1 MKRVFGLET
10 EYGITLSGAESV
22 DVVAES
28 IELVRRYTE
37 HGALMKWDYE
47 LEDPHLD
54 ARGFRARELL
64 QDTDES
70 AYYEIDKNRPLSF
83 EEIKSDLVLSNG
95 ARFYND
101 HAHPEY
107 STPEC
112 TTLRQIVS
120 QDKAGERILAECAR
134 RRNQKLPPGYEVRL
148 YKNNTD
154 FVGHSYGCHDN
165 YLMRR
170 DIAWD
175 RIVAGVLPFLV
186 TRQIFAGAGKM
197 GVEAESAS
205 GEPDVFQISQRADF
219 FSVLVS
225 IDTMNR
231 RPLVNTRDEPHA
243 DASRYRRFHV
253 ILGDSN
259 MSQWAT
265 AMKIGATSLVLDLI
279 ERGKAPQLEIAQPIN
294 ANKSISRDQTYDWI
308 IELKDGRKISAIDVQ
323 RIYLKAAAAIDDGTD
338 EDRQWILREWENVLN
353 DLERDVMLT
362 RDRVDWAA
370 KKFLLNAL
378 QQEEKL
384 SWRDPWLQ
392 SIDLEYHNLDF
403 ERGLYYELA
412 RQGAVR
418 RVVPEDEIKT
428 SIFNPPETTRAFFR
442 GRSVAR
448 FNNEISSIQWDEI
461 VFENQSQLRRIVLPE
476 AAADAR
482 LSALNHAARNG
493 KDFSEFMSAV
503 AQIDYW
509 KTARVST
516 DHPRTRKIAIG
527 NSKSIKSLPLDRARR
542 FARDIVADAIDAFD
556 FVADASR
563 DAGEQFIGK
572 PHPICSHAI
581 LTFDDTEHD
590 RVFVSP
596 LIAHHADGA
605 DRQQDGE
612 RLPDAVI
619 PIGRFHLAHDDRVR
633 FAQDRQSLRR
643 DFTQD
648 ANGETGSRERLTV
661 NNLFRQTELQTGLAH
676 FIFEKLA
683 NRFDQLEVHFLG

>member
-10 EYGITLSGAESV
+10 EYGITVNGAEIV

-54 ARGFRARELL
+54 VRGFRARELL

-83 EEIKSDLVLSNG
+83 EEIKSDMVLSNG

-112 TTLRQIVS
+112 TTLRQIVA

-134 RRNQKLPPGYEVRL
+134 RRNLKLPPANEVRL

-165 YLMRR
+165 YLVSRE
-170 DIAWD
+170 IAWD
-175 RIVAGVLPFLV
+175 RIVAGVLPFLI

-197 GVEAESAS
+197 GIEAESAS
-205 GEPDVFQISQRADF
+205 GAPGIFQISQRADF

-231 RPLVNTRDEPHA
+231 RPLINTRDEPHV

-259 MSQWAT
+259 MSEWAT
-265 AMKIGATSLVLDLI
+265 AMKIGTTALVLDLI
-279 ERGKAPQLEIAQPIN
+279 ERGEAPQLEIAQPVD

-323 RIYLKAAAAIDDGTD
+323 RIYLKAAARVADEMD
-338 EDRQWILREWENVLN
+338 EDREWILREWKNVLN
-353 DLERDVMLT
+353 DLERDLMLT
-362 RDRVDWAA
+362 RDRIDWVG

-378 QQEEKL
+378 QEEEKL
-384 SWRDPWLQ
+384 SWTHPWLQ
-392 SIDLEYHNLDF
+392 SIDLEYHNVDL
-403 ERGLYYELA
+403 ERGMYYELV
-412 RQGAVR
+412 RQGAMR
-418 RVVPEDEIKT
+418 RVVTEDEIKT
-428 SIFNPPETTRAFFR
+428 SIFSPPETTRAFFR

-448 FNNEISSIQWDEI
+448 FNDEISSIQWDEI
-461 VFENQSQLRRIVLPE
+461 VFVNQFQIRRVVLPE
-476 AAADAR
+476 AASDAR

-493 KDFSEFMSAV
+493 KDFAEF
-503 AQIDYW
+503 I
-509 KTARVST
+509 RVVG
-516 DHPRTRKIAIG
+516 DIG
-527 NSKSIKSLPLDRARR
+527 
-542 FARDIVADAIDAFD
+542 
-556 FVADASR
+556 
-563 DAGEQFIGK
+563 
-572 PHPICSHAI
+572 
-581 LTFDDTEHD
+581 
-590 RVFVSP
+590 
-596 LIAHHADGA
+596 
-605 DRQQDGE
+605 
-612 RLPDAVI
+612 
-619 PIGRFHLAHDDRVR
+619 
-633 FAQDRQSLRR
+633 
-643 DFTQD
+643 
-648 ANGETGSRERLTV
+648 
-661 NNLFRQTELQTGLAH
+661 
-676 FIFEKLA
+676 
-683 NRFDQLEVHFLG
+683 

>member
-10 EYGITLSGAESV
+10 EYGITLSGAETV

-28 IELVRRYTE
+28 IELVRHYTD

-70 AYYEIDKNRPLSF
+70 AYYEIDKRRPLSF

-112 TTLRQIVS
+112 STLRQIVA

-134 RRNQKLPPGYEVRL
+134 RRNEKLPSGYEVRL
-148 YKNNTD
+148 YKNNSD
-154 FVGHSYGCHDN
+154 FAGHSYGCHDN

-170 DIAWD
+170 DVAWD
-175 RIVAGVLPFLV
+175 RIVAGILPFLV
-186 TRQIFAGAGKM
+186 TRQIFSGAGKM
-197 GVEAESAS
+197 GIEGESS
-205 GEPDVFQISQRADF
+205 QGDPGIYQISQRADF
-219 FSVLVS
+219 FSVVVS

-231 RPLVNTRDEPHA
+231 RPLINTRDEPHV

-259 MSQWAT
+259 MSEWAT
-265 AMKIGATSLVLDLI
+265 AMKIGTTALILDLI
-279 ERGKAPQLEIAQPIN
+279 ERGEAPQLEIAQPVD

-353 DLERDVMLT
+353 DLQRDVMLA

-378 QQEEKL
+378 QEEEKL
-384 SWRDPWLQ
+384 SWNDPWLQ
-392 SIDLEYHNLDF
+392 SIDLEYHNVDL
-403 ERGLYYELA
+403 ERGLYYELV
-412 RQGAVR
+412 RQGSAR
-418 RVVPEDEIKT
+418 RVVAEGDIKT

-442 GRSVAR
+442 GRAVAR
-448 FNNEISSIQWDEI
+448 FNDEISSIQWDEI
-461 VFENQSQLRRIVLPE
+461 VFSKGAYSHRVALPE
-476 AAADAR
+476 AAMDAR
-482 LSALNHAARNG
+482 LDALNHAARNG
-493 KDFSEFMSAV
+493 KDFSQFMREI
-503 AQIDYW
+503 AQI
-509 KTARVST
+509 
-516 DHPRTRKIAIG
+516 G
-527 NSKSIKSLPLDRARR
+527 
-542 FARDIVADAIDAFD
+542 
-556 FVADASR
+556 
-563 DAGEQFIGK
+563 
-572 PHPICSHAI
+572 
-581 LTFDDTEHD
+581 
-590 RVFVSP
+590 
-596 LIAHHADGA
+596 
-605 DRQQDGE
+605 
-612 RLPDAVI
+612 
-619 PIGRFHLAHDDRVR
+619 
-633 FAQDRQSLRR
+633 
-643 DFTQD
+643 
-648 ANGETGSRERLTV
+648 
-661 NNLFRQTELQTGLAH
+661 
-676 FIFEKLA
+676 
-683 NRFDQLEVHFLG
+683 

>member
-10 EYGITLSGAESV
+10 EYGITVTGAEMV

-28 IELVRRYTE
+28 IELVHRYTE

-47 LEDPHLD
+47 LEDPHMD

-112 TTLRQIVS
+112 TTLHQIVG

-134 RRNQKLPPGYEVRL
+134 RRNQKLETGQEVRL

-170 DIAWD
+170 DIPWD
-175 RIVAGVLPFLV
+175 RIVAGILPFLI
-186 TRQIFAGAGKM
+186 TRQIFAGAGKI
-197 GVEAESAS
+197 GIEAEGAAS
-205 GEPDVFQISQRADF
+205 QPGVYQISQRADF

-243 DASRYRRFHV
+243 DVNRYRRFHV

-259 MSQWAT
+259 MSEWAT
-265 AMKIGATSLVLDLI
+265 AMKIGTTSLVLDLI
-279 ERGKAPQLEIAQPIN
+279 ERGKAPQLEIAQPID

-323 RIYLKAAAAIDDGTD
+323 RIYLKSAADIDNSGG
-338 EDRQWILREWENVLN
+338 EDRQWILREWENILN
-353 DLERDVMLT
+353 DLDRDVMVA

-378 QQEEKL
+378 EEEEKL
-384 SWRDPWLQ
+384 AWSDPWLQ
-392 SIDLEYHNLDF
+392 SIDLEYHNVDL
-403 ERGLYYELA
+403 ERGLYYELV
-412 RQGAVR
+412 RQGSMR
-418 RVVPEDEIKT
+418 RIVNEDEIKI
-428 SIFNPPETTRAFFR
+428 SIFTPPETTRAFFR

-448 FNNEISSIQWDEI
+448 FNDEITSIQWDEI
-461 VFENQSQLRRIVLPE
+461 VFANGSQSRRVALPE
-476 AAADAR
+476 ASLDAR
-482 LSALNHAARNG
+482 LDALNLAARNG
-493 KDFSEFMSAV
+493 KDFVEFIRALSE
-503 AQIDYW
+503 ID
-509 KTARVST
+509 
-516 DHPRTRKIAIG
+516 
-527 NSKSIKSLPLDRARR
+527 
-542 FARDIVADAIDAFD
+542 
-556 FVADASR
+556 
-563 DAGEQFIGK
+563 
-572 PHPICSHAI
+572 
-581 LTFDDTEHD
+581 
-590 RVFVSP
+590 
-596 LIAHHADGA
+596 
-605 DRQQDGE
+605 
-612 RLPDAVI
+612 
-619 PIGRFHLAHDDRVR
+619 
-633 FAQDRQSLRR
+633 
-643 DFTQD
+643 
-648 ANGETGSRERLTV
+648 
-661 NNLFRQTELQTGLAH
+661 
-676 FIFEKLA
+676 
-683 NRFDQLEVHFLG
+683 

>member
-10 EYGITLSGAESV
+10 EYGITVNGAEVV
-22 DVVAES
+22 DVVTES

-37 HGALMKWDYE
+37 HGAHMKWDYE

-54 ARGFRARELL
+54 ARGFRAHKLL

-112 TTLRQIVS
+112 TTLRQIVA

-134 RRNQKLPPGYEVRL
+134 RRNEKLDPGQEIRL

-165 YLMRR
+165 FLMRR
-170 DIAWD
+170 EIAWD
-175 RIVAGVLPFLV
+175 RIVSGVLPFLI

-197 GVEAESAS
+197 GVEAESAAS
-205 GEPDVFQISQRADF
+205 QPGLYQISQRADF

-243 DASRYRRFHV
+243 DTSRYRRFHV

-259 MSQWAT
+259 MSEWAT
-265 AMKIGATSLVLDLI
+265 AMKIGTTALVLELI
-279 ERGKAPQLEIAQPIN
+279 ERGEAPQLEIAQPVD
-294 ANKSISRDQTYDWI
+294 ANKSISRDQNYDWI

-323 RIYLKAAAAIDDGTD
+323 RIYLRAAAKIDMD
-338 EDRQWILREWENVLN
+338 EDRQWVLREWENVLN
-353 DLERDVMLT
+353 DLERDAIST

-378 QQEEKL
+378 QEEEKL
-384 SWRDPWLQ
+384 SWSDPWLQ
-392 SIDLEYHNLDF
+392 SIDLEYHNVDL

-412 RQGAVR
+412 RQGSVR
-418 RVVPEDEIKT
+418 RVVSEDDIKM
-428 SIFNPPETTRAFFR
+428 SIFTPPETTRAFFR

-448 FNNEISSIQWDEI
+448 FNDRIASIQWDEI
-461 VFENQSQLRRIVLPE
+461 VFANDAQSRRISLPE
-476 AAADAR
+476 VLDDAR
-482 LSALNHAARNG
+482 LEALNHAARNG
-493 KDFSEFMSAV
+493 KDFADFF
-503 AQIDYW
+503 
-509 KTARVST
+509 R
-516 DHPRTRKIAIG
+516 AI
-527 NSKSIKSLPLDRARR
+527 S
-542 FARDIVADAIDAFD
+542 AID
-556 FVADASR
+556 
-563 DAGEQFIGK
+563 
-572 PHPICSHAI
+572 
-581 LTFDDTEHD
+581 
-590 RVFVSP
+590 
-596 LIAHHADGA
+596 
-605 DRQQDGE
+605 
-612 RLPDAVI
+612 
-619 PIGRFHLAHDDRVR
+619 
-633 FAQDRQSLRR
+633 
-643 DFTQD
+643 
-648 ANGETGSRERLTV
+648 
-661 NNLFRQTELQTGLAH
+661 
-676 FIFEKLA
+676 
-683 NRFDQLEVHFLG
+683 